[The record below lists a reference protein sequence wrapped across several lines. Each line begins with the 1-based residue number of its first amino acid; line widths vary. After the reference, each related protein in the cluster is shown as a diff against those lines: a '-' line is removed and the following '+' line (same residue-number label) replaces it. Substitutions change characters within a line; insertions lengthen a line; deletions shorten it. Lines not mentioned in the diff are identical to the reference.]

1 MSQRK
6 SCLWVVSLGLALAA
20 GNPGVGLAQPAGP
33 PEDVYVFE
41 DEVFVSESASE
52 IPTSNTVAAK
62 LPLSLQETPA
72 SVSVVGAPLLE
83 EQGAFILG
91 DALKNVSGANVQS
104 GSGVYDFFVVRGLDS
119 VSSGLI
125 LSDGAPEPETTFYQL
140 YNVERVEVLRGPS
153 SFLYGG
159 SPLGA
164 TVNLVRKQPV
174 ADDFFRLGGLFGSY
188 DTFEGTLDA
197 NVANDSGTLSF
208 RLNSLWQESANYRD
222 DKDSS
227 NLAVNPA
234 FTWRPSERTSLNVN
248 FESVNTEYKS
258 DAGLPI
264 LFTGQVADVPR
275 TRSYQA
281 PFDLSD
287 QDILRF
293 QVDVESHLSSNLV
306 VRNKTFY
313 RELDWQS
320 TGTIFNGV
328 APFGP
333 GGSDLIFRS
342 LLLLDDVQELAGNQL
357 EALWKV
363 ETGAVT
369 HNLLAGLELSQLADE
384 FTFDVG
390 ALPPI
395 GLLDPVETASEP
407 VPLIPGQ
414 SLAADARSRVIAPYL
429 VDQITF
435 SDKLQLLAGV
445 RYDQIDFED
454 DVTGASRDD
463 GELSPMVGVV
473 FTPVPRLSFYANAG
487 EAFAPAS
494 TLVVGQDREPEE
506 SRQVEVGVKTS
517 STGGIQASL
526 AAFRIDRENVAIP
539 DSTGILRQTG
549 NQRSQGA
556 ELEIASSPRPGMRI
570 TFAYAYTDSELT
582 EYAELVQIA
591 ALPPTFVTLDYSGNV
606 APFAPEH
613 LANLWLSQRFGN
625 GFGLGLGGRYVDE
638 QLIAP
643 SNAFAIDSYATLDA
657 ALFYTLGPWDFQ
669 VNLKNLTDE
678 EYLTRGFGEGSVIPA
693 PGFNAQ
699 AGFHYTF

>member
-1 MSQRK
+1 MIYRVP
-6 SCLWVVSLGLALAA
+6 CRWVVSLGLALTI
-20 GNPGVGLAQPAGP
+20 GVPGVGLAQPAGA

-91 DALKNVSGANVQS
+91 DALRNVSGANVQS

-174 ADDFFRLGGLFGSY
+174 ADGFFRLGGRFGSY

-197 NVANDSGTLSF
+197 NVANSSGTLSF

-227 NLAVNPA
+227 NLAINPA
-234 FTWRPSERTSLNVN
+234 FTWRPSERTSVNVN
-248 FESVNTEYKS
+248 FESVDTEYKS

-275 TRSYQA
+275 TRSYQS

-287 QDILRF
+287 QQILRG

-313 RELDWQS
+313 RELDWLS

-328 APFGP
+328 APIP
-333 GGSDLIFRS
+333 PVGSLTVFRA
-342 LLLLDDVQELAGNQL
+342 LLSLDDVQELAGNQL

-369 HNLLAGLELSQLADE
+369 HHLLAGFELSRLADE

-390 ALPPI
+390 VLPSI
-395 GLLDPVETASEP
+395 DLLNPVETGGP
-407 VPLIPGQ
+407 VFTVPGQ
-414 SLAADARSRVIAPYL
+414 SLAADARSVVMAPYL

-435 SDKLQLLAGV
+435 SDKFQMLAGL
-445 RYDQIDFED
+445 RYDRIDFKD
-454 DVTGASRDD
+454 DFTGTSRDD
-463 GELSPMVGVV
+463 EKLSPMVGVV
-473 FTPVPRLSFYANAG
+473 FTPAPALSFYANAG

-517 STGGIQASL
+517 STGGLQASL

-556 ELEIASSPRPGMRI
+556 ELEVASVPRPGMRI

-582 EYAELVQIA
+582 EYSELVQVA
-591 ALPPTFVTLDYSGNV
+591 AFPPAFVTLDYSGNT

-613 LANLWLSQRFGN
+613 LANLWLTQRFGN

-643 SNAFAIDSYATLDA
+643 SNNFAIDSYATLDA